1 MPVPMEIIRI
11 TYNVFNMIL
20 NGFFTNCPIECVID
34 KGGHYMSMPVI
45 QPGTISREDAIGNI
59 IESIAMEES
68 SLSHI
73 LNAESEKIMAVVE
86 NPNATAEELLS
97 INRSVKSTISS
108 ITRLESILLAK
119 LDLFQPIICE

>member
-1 MPVPMEIIRI
+1 
-11 TYNVFNMIL
+11 
-20 NGFFTNCPIECVID
+20 
-34 KGGHYMSMPVI
+34 MSMPVI
-45 QPGTISREDAIGNI
+45 VPGTITREDAIGAI

-86 NPNATAEELLS
+86 NPTATADQLMT
-97 INRSVKSTISS
+97 INRSVKSTVGA
-108 ITRLESILLAK
+108 ITRLEATLQAK

>member
-1 MPVPMEIIRI
+1 
-11 TYNVFNMIL
+11 
-20 NGFFTNCPIECVID
+20 
-34 KGGHYMSMPVI
+34 MSMPVI
-45 QPGTISREDAIGNI
+45 VPGTITREEAIGEI

-86 NPNATAEELLS
+86 NPDTTAAQLMA
-97 INRSVKSTISS
+97 INRSVKSTIGA
-108 ITRLESILLAK
+108 ITRLEATLQAK